1 MEIILADE
9 LNVIVTPV
17 VPEIVVKITVDGE
30 IQVFSDGIQV
40 RAELHNYAI
49 DFPLAASA
57 VELDEETNEPFVR
70 ILL

>member
-1 MEIILADE
+1 MTSEGF
-9 LNVIVTPV
+9 NVVNTPV

-30 IQVFSDGIQV
+30 IQVFSKGTQI

-57 VELDEETNEPFVR
+57 VEIDEETDEPFVR